1 MIASA
6 LMKFTL
12 RLRKPIQM
20 KYLFILIIFCFLM
33 SCNEKDRIDT
43 LINKANELVNL
54 NSDSSAILLLQE
66 IPEEELSIDSLKAKY
81 WLTVARAHLSLNRSI
96 TEDSLIL
103 YSYNYYSNTHP
114 IDTFR
119 LLKAYNL
126 LGNYYWWADRKKDA
140 RNTLYKGIDLATK
153 ANDTIACIHLLKSVM
168 RIAMQDDTGENDINY
183 IKKLIT
189 VDYRAT
195 DLYDYYEGLGI
206 LYYYKNE
213 KDSSLY
219 YLRKAID
226 NVMNI
231 DSTQRY
237 NYFERN
243 YADILSDFGDNN
255 QAINVQKRVLDYYKR
270 TNNAFE
276 PLSYLSLSRYYLNKG
291 IKDSTF
297 YYMQLAEKK
306 RLPYIDEDLSL
317 SNHYAVQKTLLHYI
331 KTGTYDLRLVSKL
344 SNNIF
349 DRYWNRNRIIEEKN
363 ETQRLLEKRNM
374 NLLLIKQ
381 RNLFLFILF
390 AVFVSVT
397 IFIMILYIQKR
408 RKMLYEKEEE
418 LEALRKLISDSRKAD
433 NNDENFFKKMLLQQL
448 GIIKLV
454 AANPT
459 SQNQEIIKQM
469 QKIANKD
476 IPVDSL
482 LNWDDL
488 YTVINNV
495 YDNFYSK
502 IHNICKEDLIDR
514 EYQLCCLL
522 KAEFS
527 TKEISVVTQQS
538 VRTIYQRKSTIRQK
552 LSMNEKEDIIEHL
565 DTLILNSLGQV

>member
-1 MIASA
+1 
-6 LMKFTL
+6 
-12 RLRKPIQM
+12 
-20 KYLFILIIFCFLM
+20 
-33 SCNEKDRIDT
+33 
-43 LINKANELVNL
+43 
-54 NSDSSAILLLQE
+54 
-66 IPEEELSIDSLKAKY
+66 
-81 WLTVARAHLSLNRSI
+81 
-96 TEDSLIL
+96 
-103 YSYNYYSNTHP
+103 
-114 IDTFR
+114 
-119 LLKAYNL
+119 
-126 LGNYYWWADRKKDA
+126 
-140 RNTLYKGIDLATK
+140 
-153 ANDTIACIHLLKSVM
+153 
-168 RIAMQDDTGENDINY
+168 MQDDTGENDINY

-291 IKDSTF
+291 MKDSTF

-397 IFIMILYIQKR
+397 IFIMVLYIQKR

-565 DTLILNSLGQV
+565 DTLILNSLTQV